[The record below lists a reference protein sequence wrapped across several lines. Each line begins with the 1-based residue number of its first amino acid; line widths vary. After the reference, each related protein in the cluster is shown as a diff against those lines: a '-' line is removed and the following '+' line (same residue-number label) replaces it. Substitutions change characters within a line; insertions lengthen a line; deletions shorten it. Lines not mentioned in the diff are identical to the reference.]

1 MTTGQ
6 VRFYDGAAYHQTMGK
21 WSQLAGDLFLNWLSP
36 PTGVHWIDIG
46 CGSGAFTELLT
57 ERCSPKSV
65 VGVDRSDEQ
74 LAYARARPR
83 IGTAQFRQGDAMTLV
98 LFFLPDPTKGLTEMV
113 RNGKWKCGNGSVLH
127 SSIVM
132 LECKTDPSDQT

>member
-83 IGTAQFRQGDAMTLV
+83 IGTAQFRQGDAIALPFPDKSFDVAAMALV
-98 LFFLPDPTKGLTEMV
+98 LFFLPDPTKGLAEMV
-113 RNGKWKCGNGSVLH
+113 RNGRVRNGVKSCIQA
-127 SSIVM
+127 S
-132 LECKTDPSDQT
+132 